1 MNNIKEQIENAKN
14 KIEEVTEL
22 FYQQKTADAYD
33 QLEIV
38 LTLITQIVDMIYDMD
53 INPDIREENTK
64 VLMGALQETLQAMED
79 KDSVL
84 VADILKYEV
93 EEKLEI
99 LVAEIDR

>member
-1 MNNIKEQIENAKN
+1 MNDIKERIEDTKN
-14 KIEEVTEL
+14 KIEEVTKL
-22 FYQQKTADAYD
+22 FYQQKASDAYE

-53 INPDIREENTK
+53 INPNIREENTK
-64 VLMGALQETLQAMED
+64 VLIGALQETLQAMED

-99 LVAEIDR
+99 LVTEIDR